1 MDRQTS
7 ADFCSLPAFWQ
18 DRRVARTT
26 SATWTVAVPDAHLL
40 LAMVGLTNP
49 CRAAHLPKL
58 GHLSFGATQKCGAD
72 LRGKSTPQQRRRDPA
87 PVRNSP
93 VATTGTFTASTT
105 AGNRLKT
112 PNRPASRSS
121 DIGSAFQ
128 LRSDSIPF
136 PMFEGNQT
144 S

>member
-1 MDRQTS
+1 
-7 ADFCSLPAFWQ
+7 
-18 DRRVARTT
+18 
-26 SATWTVAVPDAHLL
+26 
-40 LAMVGLTNP
+40 MVGLTNP

-58 GHLSFGATQKCGAD
+58 GNLSFGAAQKCGAD

-105 AGNRLKT
+105 AGNRLKM

-136 PMFEGNQT
+136 PMFEGT
-144 S
+144 AALVKAFSSLDEMCRPELISPLWSP